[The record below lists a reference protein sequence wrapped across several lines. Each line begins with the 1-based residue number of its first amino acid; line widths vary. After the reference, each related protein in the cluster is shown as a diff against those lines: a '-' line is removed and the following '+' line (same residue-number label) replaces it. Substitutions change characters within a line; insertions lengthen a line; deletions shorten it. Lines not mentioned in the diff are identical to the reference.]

1 MARIGLVFGGRS
13 VEHEVSVT
21 SARTVAKGLEAAGH
35 EAVALGI
42 GPDGVWCDRATS
54 EAALA
59 GELDRLPAGGGPV
72 APSLARLLE
81 AGVDGV
87 FPIVHGTWGED
98 GTLQGLFEMAD
109 LPYVG
114 AGVTASVLAM
124 DKLLTKRQL
133 EAVDIP
139 VVPYVTT
146 NRAGFDSGPEWFLA
160 RTTPLGLPLFV
171 KPRAGG
177 SSVGVRKVTEDGAL
191 AEAVRFALEFD
202 DGVLVERGIEG
213 RELEVAVLGPE
224 RVPDADP
231 EDDPEVVPDWWRGI
245 FRASA
250 VGEIVPGK
258 EFYDYED
265 KYLSDGA
272 RLIAPAELPDGLTQE
287 LQQLA
292 VRAFRAI
299 DGDGMARVDFLLDP
313 AAGEGYGEIFVN
325 EINTLPGFT
334 SISMYPRLWGLS
346 GVPLGE
352 LVGRLVEIAFTRH
365 RARHRLDRGIRE
377 WIAELE
383 ARG

>member
-1 MARIGLVFGGRS
+1 MARVGLVFGGRS

-21 SARTVAKGLEAAGH
+21 SARTVAQGLGEAGH

-42 GPDGVWCDRATS
+42 GPDGVWADRETS
-54 EAALA
+54 EAALGGA
-59 GELDRLPAGGGPV
+59 LDRLPAGGGAV

-81 AGVDGV
+81 AGVDAV

-114 AGVTASVLAM
+114 AGVTASALAM
-124 DKLLTKRQL
+124 DKVLTKRQL
-133 EAVDIP
+133 EAVGIP
-139 VVPYVTT
+139 VVPYETID
-146 NRAGFDSGPEWFLA
+146 RAAFDADPAGFVA
-160 RTTPLGLPLFV
+160 RVAPLGLPLFV

-177 SSVGVRKVTEDGAL
+177 SSVGVRKVSERGAVE
-191 AEAVRFALEFD
+191 EAVRFALEFD
-202 DGVLVERGIEG
+202 AGVLVERGITG
-213 RELEVAVLGPE
+213 RELEVAVLGPDE
-224 RVPDADP
+224 T
-231 EDDPEVVPDWWRGI
+231 GTL
-245 FRASA
+245 RASA

-272 RLIAPAELPDGLTQE
+272 QLIAPAELPDGLAE
-287 LQQLA
+287 RLGALA
-292 VRAFRAI
+292 VEAFAAI
-299 DGDGMARVDFLLDP
+299 GGEGMARVDFLI
-313 AAGEGYGEIFVN
+313 EGDGRSYVN

-352 LVGRLVEIAFTRH
+352 LVGRLVDIAFARH
-365 RARHRLDRGIRE
+365 RERRRLDRGIRE

-383 ARG
+383 ARER